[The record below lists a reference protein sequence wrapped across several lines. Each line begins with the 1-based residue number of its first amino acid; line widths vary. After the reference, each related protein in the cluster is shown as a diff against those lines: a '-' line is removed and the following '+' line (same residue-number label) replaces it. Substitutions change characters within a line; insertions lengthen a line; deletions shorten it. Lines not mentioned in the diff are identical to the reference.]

1 MSRHLL
7 TDQRGISLLLIL
19 IMVAVVGLSAA
30 VAGST
35 WQTIMQRSREAEL
48 LFRGDQYRRAI
59 ESYFKAA
66 HGGQLGQ
73 FPIELE
79 QLLRDPRFPGSKRHI
94 RQLYRDPMTGEEFE
108 VIRNPLAGG
117 GIKGVRSRSTREPFK
132 QDGFSAEYETFR
144 GATSY
149 QAWEFV
155 FEPPRVRR
163 APGVQ
168 LPVGGQLPMGGQ
180 SPGGDQLP
188 GPGPEIP
195 PEG

>member
-1 MSRHLL
+1 MSRRLL

-66 HGGQLGQ
+66 HGGQLGRY
-73 FPIELE
+73 PMALE

-94 RQLYRDPMTGEEFE
+94 RQLYLDPLTGEEFE
-108 VIRNPLAGG
+108 VVRNPLAGG
-117 GIKGVRSRSTREPFK
+117 GIKGVRSRSTKQPFK
-132 QDGFSAEYETFR
+132 QDGFAAEYETFR

-155 FEPPRVRR
+155 FEPPRQGRGP
-163 APGVQ
+163 AIQP
-168 LPVGGQLPMGGQ
+168 PVGIQPSRGGQLPGA
-180 SPGGDQLP
+180 
-188 GPGPEIP
+188 GPETSP
-195 PEG
+195 AH